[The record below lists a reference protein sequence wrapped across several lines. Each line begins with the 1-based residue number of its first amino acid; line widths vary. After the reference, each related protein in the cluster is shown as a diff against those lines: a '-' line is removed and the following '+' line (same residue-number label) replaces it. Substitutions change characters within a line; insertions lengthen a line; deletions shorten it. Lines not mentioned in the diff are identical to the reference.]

1 MNATI
6 TQHLDAKNVRVMNA
20 VERMHPKNKLY
31 AMNAMPYITFGA
43 YLSHSLIY
51 LVMTGIAM
59 SVEIV
64 MKKK

>member
-1 MNATI
+1 MNVTT
-6 TQHLDAKNVRVMNA
+6 TQHLDVKNVRAMNA
-20 VERMHPKNKLY
+20 AVRMHPKNKLY

-43 YLSHSLIY
+43 YLSRSFIY
-51 LVMTGIAM
+51 LMMTGIAI